1 MNEPPTPASMPPH
14 DPQLRPEQPPAPEIL
29 TTSPREAPRGKFS
42 NHPAVLAVAR
52 VIAYFIAVFITTY
65 CLMWLG
71 TSLFP
76 EPVGGVAAL
85 WREMFQEFAMLLGA
99 VVPAVLLARF
109 EGRSFD
115 EFGLPWRKAF
125 GKSFGMGAAWGLGAI
140 TVLMITLRLAQVF
153 WFGQFALHGVR
164 IVKFAVFWGVYFV
177 LVGLFEEFL
186 LRGYPLQTL
195 ARGIGFWPAAL
206 VLSIGFG
213 AIHVRNPGETW
224 IGLLG
229 VVVIGMF
236 FCFTVYRT
244 GNLWFAVGFHA
255 FWDWGQ
261 TYLYSVPDSG
271 TMAPGHLM
279 RPVFHGQDW
288 LTGGTVGPEAS
299 VFCFVVIAGVWGVFA
314 RRHRE
319 VKWEDRTLLRPSAA
333 NNV

>member
-1 MNEPPTPASMPPH
+1 
-14 DPQLRPEQPPAPEIL
+14 
-29 TTSPREAPRGKFS
+29 
-42 NHPAVLAVAR
+42 
-52 VIAYFIAVFITTY
+52 
-65 CLMWLG
+65 MWLG

-76 EPVGGVAAL
+76 EPVGGVAGL
-85 WREMFQEFAMLLGA
+85 WREMFEEFAMLFGA
-99 VVPAVLLARF
+99 VLPAALFARF

-125 GKSFGMGAAWGLGAI
+125 GSLFWVGALWGLGAI
-140 TVLMITLRLAQVF
+140 TALMIALRVAQVF
-153 WFGQFALHGVR
+153 WFGQVALHGIR

-195 ARGIGFWPAAL
+195 ARGIGFWPAAV
-206 VLSIGFG
+206 VLSIAFG

-224 IGLLG
+224 LGLLG
-229 VVVIGMF
+229 VAAIGMF
-236 FCFTVYRT
+236 FSFTLYRT

-279 RPVFHGQDW
+279 RPVFHGQEW

-299 VFCFVVIAGVWGVFA
+299 VLCFVAIAVVWGLFGW
-314 RRHRE
+314 RYRE
-319 VKWEDRTLLRPSAA
+319 VKRGSARS
-333 NNV
+333 